1 MQLVLEE
8 VGPLQKRANTACEN
22 MEDTDINIPLTPEPS
37 ISSAE
42 IIGEA
47 MHDDFG
53 SQKSSSFMDEGSLRY
68 V

>member
-1 MQLVLEE
+1 MQLVIEE
-8 VGPLQKRANTACEN
+8 VGPLQKRSYTACDN
-22 MEDTDINIPLTPEPS
+22 MEDTEIPLTPEPS

-42 IIGEA
+42 INGEG

-53 SQKSSSFMDEGSLRY
+53 SQTSSFMEDGSLRC

>member
-8 VGPLQKRANTACEN
+8 VGPLQKRANTACDN
-22 MEDTDINIPLTPEPS
+22 MEDTDIPLTPEPS

-53 SQKSSSFMDEGSLRY
+53 SQNSSSLMDEGSLRY